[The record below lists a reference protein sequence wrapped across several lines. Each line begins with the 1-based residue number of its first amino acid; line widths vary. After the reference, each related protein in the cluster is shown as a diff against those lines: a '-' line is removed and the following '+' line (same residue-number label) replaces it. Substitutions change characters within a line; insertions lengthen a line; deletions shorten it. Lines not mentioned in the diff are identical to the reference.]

1 MIYQGFAY
9 IYDQLMKDAPYDQWV
24 SFIQQAIATYS
35 PGAKNILDVGCG
47 TGEIAIRLANQQFH
61 VTGVDLSEDMLAVAE
76 SKLEE
81 NKVQVLFLKQDMR
94 DLTGFSEPFDVITI
108 CCDSLNYLESKEDIL
123 TTFRAAYHQL
133 KNQGLLIFDVHS
145 LYKIHH
151 IFAGA
156 TFADQDEDVSFIW
169 NSYLADEPNS
179 VEHDMS
185 FFVKQ
190 NELYKRYDEL
200 HYQRTFA
207 IDEYKIWLEEAS
219 FEVVNIC
226 SDFDFDENPT
236 STSERLFFIARKIV

>member
-9 IYDQLMKDAPYDQWV
+9 IYDQLMKEAPYDQWV
-24 SFIQQAIATYS
+24 SFIQRAIATYS
-35 PGAKNILDVGCG
+35 PEAKNLLDVGCG
-47 TGEIAIRLANQQFH
+47 TGEIAIRLANKQFH

-81 NKVQVLFLKQDMR
+81 HNVQVMFLQQDMR
-94 DLTGFSEPFDVITI
+94 ELTGFSEPFDVVTI
-108 CCDSLNYLESKEDIL
+108 CCDSLNYLESEEDVL
-123 TTFRAAYHQL
+123 TTFRAAYDQL

-190 NELYKRYDEL
+190 NGMYKRYDEL
-200 HYQRTFA
+200 HYQRTFST
-207 IDEYKIWLEEAS
+207 DEYKAWLEAAS

-226 SDFDFDENPT
+226 SDFHFDEKPL
-236 STSERLFFIARKIV
+236 STSERLFFIARKIA

>member
-24 SFIQQAIATYS
+24 SFIQQSIAKYS
-35 PGAKNILDVGCG
+35 PGAKTILDVGCG
-47 TGEIAIRLANQQFH
+47 TGEIAVRLANQQFD
-61 VTGVDLSEDMLAVAE
+61 VTGVDLSEDMLAVAQ

-94 DLTGFSEPFDVITI
+94 DLAGFSEPFDVITI
-108 CCDSLNYLESKEDIL
+108 CCDSLNYLENKEDII
-123 TTFRAAYHQL
+123 TTFRAVHHQL
-133 KNQGLLIFDVHS
+133 KSQGLFIFDVHS

-156 TFADQDEDVSFIW
+156 TFAEQDEDVSFIW
-169 NSYLADEPNS
+169 NSFLADESNS
-179 VEHDMS
+179 IEHDMS

-200 HYQRTFA
+200 HYQRTFP
-207 IDEYKIWLEEAS
+207 IDEYKTWLEEAS

-226 SDFDFDENPT
+226 SDFQFDENPL
-236 STSERLFFIARKIV
+236 STSERLFFIARKIE

>member
-24 SFIQQAIATYS
+24 SFIQQSIATYS

-47 TGEIAIRLANQQFH
+47 TGEIAIRLANQQFD
-61 VTGVDLSEDMLAVAE
+61 VTGVDLSEDMLAVAQ

-81 NKVQVLFLKQDMR
+81 NKVKVLFLKQDMR

-108 CCDSLNYLESKEDIL
+108 CCDSLNYLESKEDIV
-123 TTFRAAYHQL
+123 TTFRAVYQQL
-133 KNQGLLIFDVHS
+133 KSQGLFIFDVHS

-169 NSYLADEPNS
+169 NSFLADEPNS
-179 VEHDMS
+179 IEHDMS

-200 HYQRTFA
+200 HYQRTFS
-207 IDEYKIWLEEAS
+207 IDEYKTWLEEAS

-226 SDFDFDENPT
+226 SDFYFDENPT
-236 STSERLFFIARKIV
+236 STSERLFFIARKME